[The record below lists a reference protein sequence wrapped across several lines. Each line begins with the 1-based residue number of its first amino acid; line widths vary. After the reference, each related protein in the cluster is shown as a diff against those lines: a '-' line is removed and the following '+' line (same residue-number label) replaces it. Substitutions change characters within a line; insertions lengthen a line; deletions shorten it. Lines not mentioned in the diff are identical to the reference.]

1 MARSLARPQP
11 AKGTKTKTTTALGK
25 SVLQKAEL
33 PPARTT
39 TRAEQKLDTQRRIR
53 DAARTLFERDG
64 YDATTTDA
72 IARAAGVAKG
82 TVFVH
87 AKDKLDLLM
96 LVMHDELE
104 RTVAAR
110 LSTLP
115 RKADLVGAA
124 FHVFSGLFEMY
135 AARRSTSSAFLTQYF
150 SADGPNSARLN
161 ALTFTFLQRMAEIVR
176 GAQSRSEVARD
187 VDPMLLA
194 SNFFASYWLCL
205 MGWAGNHMPQEQALD
220 TLKRSLMLQV
230 RGLKES

>member
-1 MARSLARPQP
+1 MARTLSRPKP
-11 AKGTKTKTTTALGK
+11 VTGKKAKSA
-25 SVLQKAEL
+25 SVLRNAEL

-64 YDATTTDA
+64 YAATTTDA

-104 RTVAAR
+104 LTVAAA
-110 LSTLP
+110 LSNLP
-115 RKADLVGAA
+115 RKADLVTSA
-124 FHVFSGLFEMY
+124 FHVFTSLFEMY

-161 ALTFTFLQRMAEIVR
+161 ALTFKFLHQMAELVR
-176 GAQSRSEVARD
+176 GAQHRSQVASD
-187 VDPMLLA
+187 VDPVLLA

-205 MGWAGNHMPQEQALD
+205 MGWAGHHMTQEQALD
-220 TLKRSLMLQV
+220 ALQRSLKLQV
-230 RGLKES
+230 RGLKASSS